1 MTRTVTPENAGAFVE
16 AQGVTITPQ
25 GAADAAKFAELVL
38 GNSAKAFATL
48 AFEDEPS
55 GYLAAKLRHAP

>member
-1 MTRTVTPENAGAFVE
+1 MTRNVTPENAGAIMQ
-16 AQGVTITPQ
+16 AQGVKITPQ

-55 GYLAAKLRHAP
+55 GYAAAKSRLAP